1 MAQQTLGNYKFDYLQ
16 DINGPITTD
25 QIIQPTTYNAQQSWA
40 NQMSY
45 ANSDQGAIT
54 LDHVLQ
60 QNPQILN
67 GTTTGTTLGTTPG
80 LVDQDYVNAKT
91 NYYKAVTNHLN
102 NQDGFWHTAG
112 RTTLG
117 VIQGVSSLGNLYLG
131 FQNLGLAKKQ
141 EKRAEEQW
149 NQTKNELAR
158 IKSVRKNLTKSYMGD

>member
-1 MAQQTLGNYKFDYLQ
+1 MAQPTLGNYKFDYLQ
-16 DINGPITTD
+16 DINGPITTG
-25 QIIQPTTYNAQQSWA
+25 QIIQPTTQNAQWAWTHQMTPINADQS
-40 NQMSY
+40 
-45 ANSDQGAIT
+45 AIT

-80 LVDQDYVNAKT
+80 LVDQDYINAKT

-112 RTTLG
+112 RATLG

-149 NQTKNELAR
+149 NQTKNELDR